1 MDNVE
6 LRVYDTE
13 LTPLGV
19 IDEIA
24 SLLWTPTYW
33 NEGTV
38 GDIRM
43 LAPMTENNKK
53 LLVKGNIIVLH
64 DGAADYTNDAGNW
77 RRAAQIR
84 YRHITKSVE
93 GAEQIE
99 IQGCFLKKWLSKR
112 IILNKIVMIGTEQ
125 QKITRIVTENHGPGA
140 AKRRQFQR
148 FVLLAQ
154 EDLGGSSTDYA
165 NEDFIDAGKEV
176 YNRALAGKLGYDI
189 LVNENTQQYGF
200 MLYKGKD
207 LTSGNTEGNA
217 PSIFSR
223 DFDNVNEQEYTE
235 SDEGKKNVMYV
246 TGVEDDTG
254 TVPLVVVD
262 HGGEGLD
269 RDEVYVDMSSISRQY
284 TENEV
289 EIIIPEAEYLKLLEK
304 AASDGLEDYGET
316 VSFTAGINISSNLK
330 YGEDFNLGDRVTC
343 IERNWGI
350 RIDVRITAVGIAYQN
365 GTKEIEA
372 TLGES
377 LPTLIQQIRKVR

>member
-1 MDNVE
+1 MNNVE

-24 SLLWTPTYW
+24 SLLWTLTYW

-38 GDIRM
+38 GDFSL

-53 LLVKGNIIVLH
+53 LLVKGNIIILH
-64 DGAADYTNDAGNW
+64 DGAADYTDDAGNW

-99 IQGCFLKKWLSKR
+99 VQGWFLKKWLSKR
-112 IILNKIVMIGTEQ
+112 IILNKIVMTGTEQ
-125 QKITRIVTENHGPGA
+125 EKITRIVRENHGTGA
-140 AKRRQFQR
+140 AARRQFQR
-148 FVLLAQ
+148 FVILQ
-154 EDLGGSSTDYA
+154 QKDLGGSRTEYA
-165 NEDFIDAGKEV
+165 NEDFIDAGVEV

-200 MLYKGKD
+200 WLYKGKD

-246 TGVEDDTG
+246 TGVADDTG

-289 EIIIPEAEYLKLLEK
+289 EVTISEAEYLKLLAA

-350 RIDVRITAVGIAYQN
+350 RIDVRITAVGMAYQN

-377 LPTLIQQIRKVR
+377 LPTLLKQIRKVR